1 MTPFYAAAIT
11 AGAALLAVILGAAL
25 WQRYFGFAAQRP
37 ADYAALAP
45 QFDARRHLNGPIL
58 CEGVIYG
65 PLGRVSSRFVA
76 QMHGTWDGNRGTL
89 REHFSYDS
97 GAEQLREWHLTLG
110 PDGSLR
116 AQADDLVGIGKGAV
130 CGPTVQMLYRLRLP
144 AASGGHVL
152 DVTDW
157 MYLAPNGT
165 IINRS
170 QFRKFGFKVAELV
183 ATMRP
188 AATQEETL

>member
-1 MTPFYAAAIT
+1 MTPLFATAIPIAAALI
-11 AGAALLAVILGAAL
+11 ALALAAVL
-25 WQRYFGFAAQRP
+25 WRRYFGFAAQRP

-45 QFDARRHLNGPIL
+45 HFDARKHLNGPIL

-116 AQADDLVGIGKGAV
+116 AEAADLVGTGKGAI
-130 CGPTVQMLYRLRLP
+130 CGPAVQMLYRLRLP

-165 IINRS
+165 IMNRS

-188 AATQEETL
+188 AAPEVTL